1 MSPVAD
7 STPTPSVRPKMSMK
21 TFSSPESVADTDE
34 VRRLRQ
40 ELDERDKQLKDQA
53 TMLAEMESNLAEV
66 QSLVAASNSRQASLA
81 APEAGTENADISELR
96 SLLKSKQD
104 KIDML
109 TKEFDKNRADFR
121 STIDTLEIAAST
133 TETIYEQQKQ
143 DLMREVEALQNG
155 KEDVEQFQEQYKQF
169 EEAVAELEEAVENAR
184 RGEAEAKAESEFLH
198 GEVDRVR
205 IELRREREKA
215 ANAVIGATA
224 AVGEN
229 GPTSPFANT
238 SRDVEQRDDQIRG
251 LKAIIANLTV
261 GADTSSPSPKRGSLD
276 ADAEKALN
284 AHVQSLQRE
293 KSELKGLIDRKN
305 FREEELERE
314 NARLRSASGLP
325 NNYTNYAAVA
335 HTPNGAPNHRHHES
349 TSTATMHTANRNSA
363 TSTNTAIRSSTRA
376 SYTTPPQT
384 NSRPGSGSM
393 PRPRSG
399 AAEPLPEK
407 DLDDASTTESSQAD
421 TDSQWCELCEAPGHD
436 ILTCSKMF
444 GTDKDQLAKDD
455 SPKTNGDGPTDDADR
470 TLMLPEPA
478 PSRTSLEKP
487 VEAPSSARS
496 SQEKPR
502 AVEKEEA
509 TPPVLPTGDG
519 PAPGKESGK
528 IDMTKWCAM
537 CERDGHESVDC
548 PFEEEY

>member
-7 STPTPSVRPKMSMK
+7 STPTPSVRPKVSMK
-21 TFSSPESVADTDE
+21 SFNNQQPLGVSDE
-34 VRRLRQ
+34 VRRLRK
-40 ELDERDKQLKDQA
+40 ELDERDEQLRDQA
-53 TMLAEMESNLAEV
+53 ISLAEMESNLAEV
-66 QSLVAASNSRQASLA
+66 QSLMAATNSREASSA

-96 SLLKSKQD
+96 FMLKSKQE

-133 TETIYEQQKQ
+133 TEIIYEQQKQ
-143 DLMREVEALQNG
+143 DLMREVEALRNG

-224 AVGEN
+224 AVGAN
-229 GPTSPFANT
+229 WPASPSAST

-251 LKAIIANLTV
+251 LKAIIANLTA

-276 ADAEKALN
+276 ADAEEALT
-284 AHVQSLQRE
+284 ARVQSLQRE
-293 KSELKGLIDRKN
+293 KSELKGLIDRVN

-335 HTPNGAPNHRHHES
+335 HAPIGTSNHRHHES

-363 TSTNTAIRSSTRA
+363 TSTSTAIRSSTRG
-376 SYTTPPQT
+376 SYTTPPQS

-393 PRPRSG
+393 PRPKSG
-399 AAEPLPEK
+399 AAEPLHEK

-444 GTDKDQLAKDD
+444 GTDKDQLAKDS
-455 SPKTNGDGPTDDADR
+455 SPKTNGIEITEDADR
-470 TLMLPEPA
+470 TLTLSEPQ
-478 PSRTSLEKP
+478 PSRSSLERP
-487 VEAPSSARS
+487 AEAQSSARS

-502 AVEKEEA
+502 QAEKEEEI
-509 TPPVLPTGDG
+509 PPALPMGDG
-519 PAPGKESGK
+519 PAPGKDSGK